1 MEDIVEYTLLIG
13 VIAFLAI
20 MAGVGY
26 KKGFVKIV
34 LSLVATIVTIILAT
48 ILTFPVSAIL
58 KSATPLYDNIYE
70 SVESVVKENEVV
82 DVESINNLDL
92 PKSILNP
99 IVENVGEA
107 TSTVQEYV
115 AESISDTI
123 LNAIVF
129 LALIIIVGILVRI
142 LISVLDIF
150 SKLPIINGINKS
162 IGAIIGLIY
171 GLVIIWIACLVLAA
185 CSDKSWA
192 QSLFAQIND
201 NSLLSLI
208 YNNNMVIWIVAKVL
222 V

>member
-1 MEDIVEYTLLIG
+1 MEDKVEYALLIG

-20 MAGVGY
+20 MAGVGH
-26 KKGFVKIV
+26 KKGFIKIA
-34 LSLVATIVTIILAT
+34 LSLVATLVTIIVAMV
-48 ILTFPVSAIL
+48 LTFPVSAIL
-58 KSATPLYDNIYE
+58 KTATPLYDNIYE
-70 SVESVVKENEVV
+70 SVEAVVKENEVV

-99 IVENVGEA
+99 IIENVDGA
-107 TSTVQEYV
+107 TTAVQEYV

-123 LNAIVF
+123 LNAITF
-129 LALIIIVGILVRI
+129 LVLIIIVGIIVRI

-162 IGAIIGLIY
+162 VGAIIGLVY
-171 GLVIIWIACLVLAA
+171 GLVIVWIACLILTA

-192 QSLFAQIND
+192 QSAFAQIND
-201 NSLLSLI
+201 NSFLSFI
-208 YNNNMVIWIVAKVL
+208 YNNNMVVWIVSKVL